1 MYDLPRFTL
10 SDMSQCSRA
19 LRELSAEADS
29 MESVADRIV
38 KHLYTHLIDLE
49 TKSRAC
55 ALVRFYKT
63 HPYGS
68 LGPAL
73 QAFAQRSAGSAPLTE
88 AVACLTLLAT
98 AGDLAEWN
106 VRQQST
112 GHQAIPLISA
122 EMVLQL
128 PMVAQLTHQFG
139 LPVSS
144 ILEPD
149 RTLLPDLDQQTYNVF
164 YVPEAAG
171 SPYVPAQDEFVAPH
185 RIKSVLGF
193 GGMLPTGELMA
204 IILFTKVALPR
215 HVADLFKSLALS
227 AKLAVLPFSAG
238 PIFTK
243 THPDGVG
250 R

>member
-1 MYDLPRFTL
+1 
-10 SDMSQCSRA
+10 
-19 LRELSAEADS
+19 

-38 KHLYTHLIDLE
+38 KYLYTHLLDLKTE
-49 TKSRAC
+49 SRAC

-63 HPYGS
+63 HPYGA
-68 LGPAL
+68 LEPAL
-73 QAFAQRSAGSAPLTE
+73 QAFAQRSAGDVPLAET
-88 AVACLTLLAT
+88 VACLTLLAT
-98 AGDLAEWN
+98 AGDLPEWN
-106 VRQQST
+106 VRQRST

-128 PMVAQLTHQFG
+128 PMIAQLTHQFG

-149 RTLLPDLDQQTYNVF
+149 RTLLPSLDQTYNVF
-164 YVPEAAG
+164 YVPEAEG
-171 SPYVPAQDEFVAPH
+171 SPYVPAQDGFVARY

-193 GGMLPTGELMA
+193 GGTLPTGELMA
-204 IILFTKVALPR
+204 VILFTKTALPR

-238 PIFTK
+238 PIFTQ
-243 THPDGVG
+243 THPEAVG